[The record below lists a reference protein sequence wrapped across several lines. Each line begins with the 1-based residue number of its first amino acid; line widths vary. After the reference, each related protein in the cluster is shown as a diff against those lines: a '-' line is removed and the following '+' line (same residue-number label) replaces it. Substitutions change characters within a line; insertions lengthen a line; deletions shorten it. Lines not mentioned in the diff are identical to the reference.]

1 MFFIHSMIDNGE
13 YDDAQE
19 QLDILEE
26 LEENIAST
34 PTFLFVKA
42 SFMRHQLSQKPEA
55 TNLLFR
61 AYKLQM
67 ESVELMTF
75 GVDYFSS
82 LNPDFLLSLAEEY
95 FHHSPENSPHLLQ
108 ELIAILSSVVE
119 ACPGLLPALYRLAN
133 VYLMVGDLRAASTT
147 LHHVIDHVDPTFIE
161 AYLLMARIG
170 IQQNNPSLAAQ
181 YLELGLSYNFQ
192 VYLY

>member
-1 MFFIHSMIDNGE
+1 MIDSGE
-13 YDDAQE
+13 YEDAQQ

-26 LEENIAST
+26 LEENVAST
-34 PTFLFVKA
+34 PSFLFVKA
-42 SFMRHQLSQKPEA
+42 SLMRQQPNQKAEA
-55 TNLLFR
+55 THLLLC

-67 ESVELMTF
+67 ENIDSVPF
-75 GVDYFSS
+75 GVSYFMN

-95 FHHSPENSPHLLQ
+95 FQHCSENSLDLLQ
-108 ELIAILSSVVE
+108 ELAIILNSVVE

-133 VYLMVGDLRAASTT
+133 VYFMVGDLRAASAT

-170 IQQNNPSLAAQ
+170 IQQNNSSLAAQ

-192 VYLY
+192 VC

>member
-42 SFMRHQLSQKPEA
+42 SFMRHRLSQKPEA

-82 LNPDFLLSLAEEY
+82 LNPDFLLSP
-95 FHHSPENSPHLLQ
+95 FK
-108 ELIAILSSVVE
+108 
-119 ACPGLLPALYRLAN
+119 
-133 VYLMVGDLRAASTT
+133 VYGKDAGDGVT
-147 LHHVIDHVDPTFIE
+147 LTICIEDH
-161 AYLLMARIG
+161 
-170 IQQNNPSLAAQ
+170 
-181 YLELGLSYNFQ
+181 NFQ
-192 VYLY
+192 AHNFW